1 MNRLGFHHLAMIQ
14 ALAATQSVSAAA
26 KALGLTQSA
35 VSHRMREAERRVD
48 AALFYRD
55 GRRVALTRAGRRLA
69 LAARTIL
76 NEAERAEFDLEQLA
90 RGVDYVIRLCGACYT
105 PFHWFPPFYR
115 RLRQDH
121 PTYAAE
127 VIVDVA
133 EDPLTLL
140 LANVADIVLM
150 IGEPVH
156 ATVRGI
162 PLLEDQL
169 VAVMAAK
176 HPLAQCPE
184 ISADDLARYPYATYH
199 TTPER
204 ELEYERVFATTRKLP
219 PEVISGGRTS
229 VVLDLVAGGEILS
242 IQPLLTV
249 SRACAARGLITRPVK
264 GGLPVT
270 WYAALRASDDAASP
284 PAVAV
289 RLLREAL
296 GAGDMDGP

>member
-26 KALGLTQSA
+26 KTLGLTQSA

-48 AALFYRD
+48 TALFYRD

-69 LAARTIL
+69 LAARAIL
-76 NEAERAEFDLEQLA
+76 SEAERAEFDLEQLA
-90 RGVDYVIRLCGACYT
+90 RGVDYVVRLCGACYT
-105 PFHWFPPFYR
+105 PFHWFPTFYR

-121 PTYAAE
+121 PAFAAE

-140 LANVADIVLM
+140 LANVADIVVM

-156 ATVRGI
+156 AAVRGI
-162 PLLEDQL
+162 PLLADQL

-176 HPLAQCPE
+176 HPLAKRQRV
-184 ISADDLARYPYATYH
+184 SADDLARYPYATYH

-204 ELEYERVFATTRKLP
+204 ELEYEKVFATAKKLP
-219 PEVISGGRTS
+219 PEVISCGRTT
-229 VVLDLVAGGEILS
+229 VVLDLVALGETLT
-242 IQPLLTV
+242 IQPLMTV
-249 SRACAARGLITRPVK
+249 ARVCAARDLITRPVA

-270 WYAALRASDDAASP
+270 WHAALRASDDETTP

-289 RLLREAL
+289 ELLWDVL
-296 GAGDMDGP
+296 QPT